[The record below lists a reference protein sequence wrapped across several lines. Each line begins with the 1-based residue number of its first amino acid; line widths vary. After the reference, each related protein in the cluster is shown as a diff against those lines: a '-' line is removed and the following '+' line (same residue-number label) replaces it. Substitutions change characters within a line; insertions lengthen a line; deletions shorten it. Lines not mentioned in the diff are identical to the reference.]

1 MVLDGYRFPSF
12 LFFSSVFSLPCVSRE
27 THNPQRVFIRIQET
41 KGRSLCQA
49 FLAETM
55 ETGNKNRCVIE
66 AHVLRR
72 KLLKD

>member
-1 MVLDGYRFPSF
+1 MVLDGYRLPNF
-12 LFFSSVFSLPCVSRE
+12 LSFSSVFSLPCVSRE

-55 ETGNKNRCVIE
+55 ETGNKNCCVIE

>member
-1 MVLDGYRFPSF
+1 MVLDGYRLPGF
-12 LFFSSVFSLPCVSRE
+12 LFFSSVFSLSCVSRE
-27 THNPQRVFIRIQET
+27 THNPQSVFIRIQET

-66 AHVLRR
+66 AHVLQR